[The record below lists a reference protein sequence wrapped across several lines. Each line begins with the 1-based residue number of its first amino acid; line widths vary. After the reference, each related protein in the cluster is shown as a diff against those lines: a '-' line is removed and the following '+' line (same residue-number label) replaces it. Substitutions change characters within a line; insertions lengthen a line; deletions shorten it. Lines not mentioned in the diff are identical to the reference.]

1 MLTEDM
7 KSIIAAYPLGFVASV
22 NKDGTPNLSPKGTF
36 VALNERQLVFGHIR
50 SPGTMSN
57 IAERPQIEI
66 NFLDVLAR
74 KAVRVRG
81 LAYMFSRSA
90 PEFESMFAALSGL
103 KGYTEI
109 MKAVVRV
116 DIEKASLILSP
127 AYDIGHTEAELRQQ
141 YRAKFTS
148 L

>member
-1 MLTEDM
+1 MLSEEM
-7 KSIIAAYPLGFVASV
+7 KSIIATYPLGFVASV

-36 VALNERQLVFGHIR
+36 VAMNDRQLVFGHIR
-50 SPGTMSN
+50 SPGTIGN
-57 IAERPQIEI
+57 IAERPTIEI
-66 NFLDVLAR
+66 NFLDVLSR

-81 LAYMFSRSA
+81 RAQMFVKSA
-90 PEFESMFAALSGL
+90 PEFAALFAALAGW

-127 AYDIGHTEAELRQQ
+127 AYDIGHTEAQLREQ
-141 YRAKFTS
+141 YRAKFTA

>member
-7 KSIIAAYPLGFVASV
+7 KSLTATFPLGFVASV

-36 VALNERQLVFGHIR
+36 VVLNERQLAFGHIR
-50 SPGTMSN
+50 SPQTMGN
-57 IAERPQIEI
+57 IAERPTIEI

-81 LAYMFSRSA
+81 RAQMFARSA
-90 PEFESMFAALSGL
+90 PEFSSLFAAFSGWT
-103 KGYTEI
+103 GYTDI

-127 AYDIGHTEAELRQQ
+127 AYDLGHTEAQLREQ

>member
-1 MLTEDM
+1 MLTDDM
-7 KSIIAAYPLGFVASV
+7 KSLIATYPLGFVASV

-36 VALNERQLVFGHIR
+36 VVINDRQLVFGHIR
-50 SPGTMSN
+50 SPGTVGN
-57 IAERPQIEI
+57 IAERPTIEV
-66 NFLDVLAR
+66 NFLDVLSR

-81 LAYMFSRSA
+81 QAQMFSRSA
-90 PEFESMFAALSGL
+90 PESPPLFAALSNW
-103 KGYTEI
+103 KGYTDI

-116 DIEKASLILSP
+116 DVEKASLILSP
-127 AYDIGHTEAELRQQ
+127 AYDLGNTEAQLREQ

>member
-1 MLTEDM
+1 MLTDDM
-7 KSIIAAYPLGFVASV
+7 KSLIATYPLGFVASV

-36 VALNERQLVFGHIR
+36 VVLNDRQLAFGHIR
-50 SPGTMSN
+50 SPGTMGN
-57 IAERPQIEI
+57 IAERPTIEI

-81 LAYMFSRSA
+81 RAQMFSRSA
-90 PEFESMFAALSGL
+90 SEFPSLFAAFSGWT
-103 KGYTEI
+103 GYTDV

-127 AYDIGHTEAELRQQ
+127 AYDLGHTEAQLREQ

>member
-7 KSIIAAYPLGFVASV
+7 RSIIAAYPLGFVASV
-22 NKDGTPNLSPKGTF
+22 NRDGTPNLSPKGTF
-36 VALNERQLVFGHIR
+36 VVLNGRQLVFGHIR
-50 SPGTMSN
+50 SPGTIGN
-57 IAERPQIEI
+57 IADRPTVEI

-81 LAYMFSRSA
+81 QARVFTRSA
-90 PEFESMFAALSGL
+90 TEFAPLFAALAVWKDYSA
-103 KGYTEI
+103 I

-116 DIEKASLILSP
+116 DIEKAALVLSP
-127 AYDIGHTEAELRQQ
+127 AYDLGNTEAQLREQ

>member
-1 MLTEDM
+1 
-7 KSIIAAYPLGFVASV
+7 
-22 NKDGTPNLSPKGTF
+22 
-36 VALNERQLVFGHIR
+36 
-50 SPGTMSN
+50 
-57 IAERPQIEI
+57 
-66 NFLDVLAR
+66 VLAR

-81 LAYMFSRSA
+81 QARVFTRSA
-90 PEFESMFAALSGL
+90 AEFAPLFAALSGW

-116 DIEKASLILSP
+116 DIENAALILSP
-127 AYDIGHTEAELRQQ
+127 AYDLGNTEVQLREQ

>member
-1 MLTEDM
+1 MLTEEM

-22 NKDGTPNLSPKGTF
+22 NRDGTPNLSPKGTF
-36 VALNERQLVFGHIR
+36 VALNDKQLVFGHIR
-50 SPGTMSN
+50 SPGTMGN
-57 IAERPQIEI
+57 ITERPVVEI
-66 NFLDVLAR
+66 NFLDVLSR

-81 LAYMFSRSA
+81 RAFMFRHSA
-90 PEFESMFAALSGL
+90 PEFPDLFAALSGW

-116 DIEKASLILSP
+116 DLDTASLILSP
-127 AYDIGHTEAELRQQ
+127 AYDLGHTEAQLREQ
-141 YRAKFTS
+141 YKAKFTS

>member
-1 MLTEDM
+1 MLTEEM
-7 KSIIAAYPLGFVASV
+7 KSIITTYPLGFVASV
-22 NKDGTPNLSPKGTF
+22 NRDGTPNLSPKGTF

-50 SPGTMSN
+50 SPGTMGN
-57 IAERPQIEI
+57 ITERPAIEI

-74 KAVRVRG
+74 KAVRIRG
-81 LAYMFSRSA
+81 RAFMFRRND
-90 PEFESMFAALSGL
+90 PEFAPLFDALSGW

-116 DIEKASLILSP
+116 DIETASLILSP
-127 AYDIGHTEAELRQQ
+127 AYDLGHTEAQLREQ
-141 YRAKFTS
+141 YKAKFSS

>member
-7 KSIIAAYPLGFVASV
+7 RAIIAAYPLGFVASV

-36 VALNERQLVFGHIR
+36 VVIDDRQLAFGNIR
-50 SPGTMSN
+50 SPGTVGN
-57 IAERPQIEI
+57 IAERPTIEI
-66 NFLDVLAR
+66 NFLDVLSR

-81 LAYMFSRSA
+81 RARMFTRSA
-90 PEFESMFAALSGL
+90 AEFGSLFAALSAW
-103 KGYTEI
+103 KGYTDI

-116 DIEKASLILSP
+116 DIDKASLITSP
-127 AYDIGHTEAELRQQ
+127 AYDLGNTEAQLREQ
-141 YRAKFTS
+141 YRAKFTA

>member
-7 KSIIAAYPLGFVASV
+7 KSIIATYPLGFVASV

-50 SPGTMSN
+50 SPQTMGN
-57 IAERPQIEI
+57 IAERPTIEI
-66 NFLDVLAR
+66 NFLDVLSR

-81 LAYMFSRSA
+81 HAQMFVKSA
-90 PEFESMFAALSGL
+90 PEFAALFAALAGW

-127 AYDIGHTEAELRQQ
+127 AYDIGHTEAQLREQ

>member
-1 MLTEDM
+1 MLTDDM
-7 KSIIAAYPLGFVASV
+7 KSLIAAYPLGFVASV

-36 VALNERQLVFGHIR
+36 VALNDRQLVFGHIR
-50 SPGTMSN
+50 SPQTMGN
-57 IAERPQIEI
+57 IAERPTIEI
-66 NFLDVLAR
+66 NFLDVLSR

-81 LAYMFSRSA
+81 RAYMFARSA
-90 PEFESMFAALSGL
+90 PEFTSLFAALAGW

-127 AYDIGHTEAELRQQ
+127 AYDIGHTEAQLREQ

>member
-1 MLTEDM
+1 MLTADM
-7 KSIIAAYPLGFVASV
+7 KAIIAIYPLGFVASV
-22 NKDGTPNLSPKGTF
+22 NRDATPNLSPKGTF
-36 VALNERQLVFGHIR
+36 VVLNDRQLVFGHIR
-50 SPGTMSN
+50 SPQTMGN
-57 IAERPQIEI
+57 IAERPIVEI

-81 LAYMFSRSA
+81 RAHMFAKSA
-90 PEFESMFAALSGL
+90 PEFEELFAALAVWQ
-103 KGYTEI
+103 GYTDI

-116 DIEKASLILSP
+116 DVEQASLILSP
-127 AYDIGHTEAELRQQ
+127 AYDLGHTEAELREQ

>member
-7 KSIIAAYPLGFVASV
+7 RSIIATYPLGFVASV

-36 VALNERQLVFGHIR
+36 VVLNDRQLVFGHIR
-50 SPGTMSN
+50 SPGTVGN
-57 IAERPQIEI
+57 IAERPMIEI

-81 LAYMFSRSA
+81 HARMFSRSA
-90 PEFESMFAALSGL
+90 PEFTPLFAALSGW
-103 KGYTEI
+103 KGYTDI
-109 MKAVVRV
+109 MKGVVRV
-116 DIEKASLILSP
+116 DIEKAALILSP
-127 AYDIGHTEAELRQQ
+127 AYDLGNTEAQLREQ